1 MEHVHNGHDS
11 LKSKIAIIAA
21 TTILLSGAALIEHYC
36 SLPLWQLLLI
46 YLVPYLLVGHDTLK
60 EAAEGI
66 VAGDV
71 FNEDFLMTIA
81 TIGALCIGFMPGA
94 DTEFA
99 EAVFVMLF
107 SK

>member
-1 MEHVHNGHDS
+1 
-11 LKSKIAIIAA
+11 
-21 TTILLSGAALIEHYC
+21 
-36 SLPLWQLLLI
+36 
-46 YLVPYLLVGHDTLK
+46 
-60 EAAEGI
+60 
-66 VAGDV
+66 
-71 FNEDFLMTIA
+71 MTIA